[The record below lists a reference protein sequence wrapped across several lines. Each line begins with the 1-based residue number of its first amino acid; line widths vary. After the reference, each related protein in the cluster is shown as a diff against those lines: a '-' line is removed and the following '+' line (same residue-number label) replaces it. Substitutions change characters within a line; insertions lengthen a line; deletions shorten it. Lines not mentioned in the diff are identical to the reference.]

1 MGFFTRLSNGWE
13 IAMTSMKV
21 LNANK
26 QLIIFPILSGIS
38 LLLVIGSFVVP
49 FLAIHGWDV
58 KAVDINGNRAV
69 MYLWTFVFYIVN
81 YFIVVFFNMALMHCA
96 RLYFEGEEVTVN
108 KGLRFSVSRVGA
120 IFAWA
125 VFAATI
131 GTLLKMIQDNLGW
144 LGKILISLV
153 GFLWSIATF
162 FVIPI
167 IAYEN
172 VGPYDALQK
181 SAGMMKEKW
190 GETIG
195 ANFSIGLVNMVAV
208 VPLAIV
214 AFAVGAMSNIIIGG
228 GVFVLGMVLIFAIS
242 SALHSIFISAVYN
255 NINGNLNDH
264 FNQQML
270 DGLFV
275 QK

>member
-1 MGFFTRLSNGWE
+1 MRFLTRLSNGWE
-13 IAMTSMKV
+13 IAMTRFKV

-38 LLLVIGSFVVP
+38 LLLVCASFVVP
-49 FLAIHGWDV
+49 FMASHGWDV
-58 KAVDINGNRAV
+58 SNIDINVNRGTR
-69 MYLWTFVFYIVN
+69 YLLLFAFYNVN

-108 KGLRFSVSRVGA
+108 KGLMFSVSRIGA

-153 GFLWSIATF
+153 GFVWSIATF

-181 SAGMMKEKW
+181 SAGMMKAKW

-195 ANFSIGLVNMVAV
+195 ANFSIGLVNMVAI
-208 VPLAIV
+208 VPLALI
-214 AFAVGAMSNIIIGG
+214 AFGIGAMANVAVGA

-255 NINGNLNDH
+255 NIKGNLDDH

-270 DGLFV
+270 DNLFV
-275 QK
+275 EK

>member
-1 MGFFTRLSNGWE
+1 
-13 IAMTSMKV
+13 MTSFKV

-38 LLLVIGSFVVP
+38 LLLVCASFVVP
-49 FLAIHGWDV
+49 FMASHGWDV
-58 KAVDINGNRAV
+58 SNIDINVNRGTR
-69 MYLWTFVFYIVN
+69 YLLLFAFYNVN

-108 KGLRFSVSRVGA
+108 KGLMFSVSRIGA

-153 GFLWSIATF
+153 GFVWSIATF

-181 SAGMMKEKW
+181 SAGMMKAKW

-195 ANFSIGLVNMVAV
+195 ANFSIGLVNMVAI
-208 VPLAIV
+208 VPLALI
-214 AFAVGAMSNIIIGG
+214 AFGIGAMANVAVGA

-255 NINGNLNDH
+255 NIKGNLDDH

-270 DGLFV
+270 DNLFV
-275 QK
+275 EK

>member
-1 MGFFTRLSNGWE
+1 
-13 IAMTSMKV
+13 MTSMKV

-38 LLLVIGSFVVP
+38 LLLVIGSCVVP

-153 GFLWSIATF
+153 GFVWSIATF

>member
-1 MGFFTRLSNGWE
+1 MRFLTRLSNGWE
-13 IAMTSMKV
+13 IAMTSFKV

-38 LLLVIGSFVVP
+38 LLLVCASFVVP
-49 FLAIHGWDV
+49 FMASHGWDV
-58 KAVDINGNRAV
+58 SNIDINVNRGTR
-69 MYLWTFVFYIVN
+69 YLLLFAFYNVN

-108 KGLRFSVSRVGA
+108 KGLMFSVSRIGA

-153 GFLWSIATF
+153 GFVWSIATF

-181 SAGMMKEKW
+181 SAGMMKAKW

-195 ANFSIGLVNMVAV
+195 ANFSIGLVNMVAI
-208 VPLAIV
+208 VPLALI
-214 AFAVGAMSNIIIGG
+214 AFGIGAMANVAVGA

-255 NINGNLNDH
+255 NIKGNLDDH

-270 DGLFV
+270 DNLFV
-275 QK
+275 EK